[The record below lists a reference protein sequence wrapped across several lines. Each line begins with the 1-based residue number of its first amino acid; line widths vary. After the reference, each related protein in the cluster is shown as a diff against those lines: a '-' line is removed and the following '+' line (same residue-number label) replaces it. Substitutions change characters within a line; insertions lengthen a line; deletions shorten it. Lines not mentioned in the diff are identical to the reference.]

1 MQLEQQDLFK
11 GERVVMERK
20 ANAIIDFKDF
30 GMKKIKYSP
39 FRKHEA
45 IGGKL
50 YVTN

>member
-30 GMKKIKYSP
+30 GMKKNKYSP
-39 FRKHEA
+39 F
-45 IGGKL
+45 INT
-50 YVTN
+50 Y